1 MKKKKLAAILAIM
14 FIGLFFLAF
23 TKGNEGNLGKYYGG
37 KEAVIFVSRPGD
49 AAMVANSQPPDK
61 GIGPIKELKLG
72 PVNQKMANDGKA
84 LFTAKCMVCHT
95 LDQKIVGP
103 PLRNVTK
110 TRSPEYIM
118 NMILNPV
125 NMEKDDPNA
134 KELHKKYI
142 ATPMI
147 DQKFTQ
153 DQARALLEYLRT
165 VAK

>member
-1 MKKKKLAAILAIM
+1 MKKKQLVAFLAVM
-14 FIGLFFLAF
+14 FIGLFLLAF
-23 TKGNEGNLGKYYGG
+23 TKKSESNLG
-37 KEAVIFVSRPGD
+37 
-49 AAMVANSQPPDK
+49 MVVKNQPPGDK

-84 LFTAKCMVCHT
+84 IFTAKCMVCHT
-95 LDQKIVGP
+95 LDQKVIGP

-110 TRSPEYIM
+110 TRSPEFIM

-125 NMEKDDPNA
+125 NMEKDDPIA
-134 KELHKKYI
+134 KELHKNYI
-142 ATPMI
+142 PTPML